1 MNAWTLLIP
10 ILLPMIGGGLLYF
23 FPIKDDRKR
32 MCYVMTLV
40 VTNSVLVYWML
51 IQGVEGTCR
60 ALVMAHNLTIHFHID
75 GFSRIFAG
83 IIAGLWPLATLYA
96 FEYMKHEGRNN
107 LFFSFYTMTYGVCI
121 GIAFAANLMTLY
133 MFYELLT
140 LSTLTLVIHKLDQ
153 PSILAARKYMVYS
166 LAGAAF
172 AFIGFMFI
180 LQYGTTTD
188 FVYGGVLDAGRIAG
202 KENLL
207 LFIFVI
213 AVLGF
218 GVKAAIFPFHGWLP
232 TASVAP
238 TPVTALLHAV
248 AVVKAGAFAIM
259 RITYYSFGTDF
270 LRGTWAQT
278 VMMTF
283 AIVTIVFASSRAVK
297 EIHLKRRLAY
307 STISNLSYIIF
318 GASIMTPSGFCG
330 GMAHMV
336 THAVMKITLF
346 FCAGAIMHQTNKEY
360 IYELKGIGRSMPFV
374 MGCFTI
380 GSAAV
385 MGVPL
390 LCGFVSKWTILTA
403 AVTSQNGY
411 AMLGVA
417 AILFS
422 AFLTAVYL
430 FSIVVKAFFRTEN
443 LTETVKNQDPNWYM
457 KAPLVLLTVTVILIG
472 VYSGPLLRFLEQIAF
487 GRI

>member
-1 MNAWTLLIP
+1 MSAWTLLIP
-10 ILLPMIGGGLLYF
+10 ILMPIIGGGCLYF
-23 FPIKDDRKR
+23 FPMKNDSLRKKYI
-32 MCYVMTLV
+32 MALV
-40 VTNSVLVYWML
+40 LLNSIIVYTML
-51 IQGVEGTCR
+51 FFGVQGTCR

-75 GFSRIFAG
+75 GFSEVFAG

-96 FEYMKHEGRNN
+96 FEYMKHEERNN
-107 LFFSFYTMTYGVCI
+107 LFFAFYTITYGVCI

-153 PSILAARKYMVYS
+153 PSIFAARKYMVYS

-180 LQYGTTTD
+180 LHYGTTTD
-188 FVYGGVLDAGRIAG
+188 FIYGGVLDLTKING
-202 KENLL
+202 KENHLR
-207 LFIFVI
+207 FIFVVS
-213 AVLGF
+213 VLGF

-270 LRGTWAQT
+270 LKGTWAQS
-278 VMMTF
+278 VMMLF
-283 AIVTIVFASSRAVK
+283 AIATILFASSKAVK

-318 GASIMTPSGFCG
+318 GASLMTPYGLKGS
-330 GMAHMV
+330 MAHMV
-336 THAVMKITLF
+336 VHAVMKITLF
-346 FCAGAIMHQTNKEY
+346 FCAGAIMHQTGKEY
-360 IYELKGIGRSMPFV
+360 IYELKGIGKSMPFV
-374 MGCFTI
+374 MTCFTI
-380 GSAAV
+380 GSATV

-403 AVTSQNGY
+403 AVKSQDSFS
-411 AMLGVA
+411 LFGVA
-417 AILFS
+417 VILFS

-430 FSIVVKAFFRTEN
+430 LSIVVKAFFRVEKTE
-443 LTETVKNQDPNWYM
+443 EIKAYKDPNWYM
-457 KAPLVLLTVTVILIG
+457 KVPLMILVVAMIVFG
-472 VYSGPLLRFLEQIAF
+472 VYSAPLMTFLETIAF

>member
-1 MNAWTLLIP
+1 MSAFILIIP
-10 ILLPMIGGGLLYF
+10 ILLPIIGGGLLYF
-23 FPIKDDRKR
+23 FPAQKIRQR
-32 MCYVMTLV
+32 EIYMMILV
-40 VTNSVLVYWML
+40 VMNSILVYSLL
-51 IQGVEGTCR
+51 IFGVDGNFRVLE
-60 ALVMAHNLTIHFHID
+60 MAHDLAIQFSID
-75 GFSRIFAG
+75 GLSKVFAG

-96 FEYMKHEGRNN
+96 IEYMRHEERQN
-107 LFFSFYTMTYGVCI
+107 LFFSFYTMTYGVCV
-121 GIAFAANLMTLY
+121 GVAFAGNLMTLY
-133 MFYELLT
+133 LFYELLT
-140 LSTLTLVIHKLDQ
+140 LSTLTLVIHNLDA

-180 LQYGTTTD
+180 LKYGYSTN
-188 FVYGGVLDAGRIAG
+188 FHYGGVLDMTKVAGH
-202 KENLL
+202 ENLL
-207 LFIFVI
+207 YLIFVL

-259 RITYYSFGTDF
+259 RITYYSFGADF
-270 LRGTWAQT
+270 LYGSWAQY
-278 VMMTF
+278 VMMAF
-283 AIVTIVFASSRAVK
+283 AITTIVFASSRAVK

-318 GASIMTPSGFCG
+318 AASIMTPNGFQG

-346 FCAGAIMHQTNKEY
+346 FCAGAIMHQTGREY
-360 IYELKGIGRSMPFV
+360 IYELKGIGKSMPFV

-380 GSAAV
+380 GSIAV

-390 LCGFVSKWTILTA
+390 LCGFISKWTIATA
-403 AVTSQNGY
+403 AVRSKNAL
-411 AMLGVA
+411 AMVGMA

-430 FSIVVKAFFRTEN
+430 LSVVVKAFFRTEN
-443 LTETVKNQDPNWYM
+443 ETDHNQDPNWYM
-457 KAPLVLLTVTVILIG
+457 KLPMVLLCIAMILIG
-472 VYSGPLLRFLEQIAF
+472 VHSGPLLSFLQQVSLGKI
-487 GRI
+487 

>member
-1 MNAWTLLIP
+1 MSPWILLLP
-10 ILLPMIGGGLLYF
+10 ILLPIIGGGLMYF
-23 FPIKDDRKR
+23 VPIKNRKIR
-32 MCYVMTLV
+32 KIYVMTIVLINSALV
-40 VTNSVLVYWML
+40 FGML
-51 IQGVEGTCR
+51 IHGVEGTCH
-60 ALVMAHNLTIHFHID
+60 ALHMAHNLTIHFHID
-75 GFSRIFAG
+75 GLSKVYAG
-83 IIAGLWPLATLYA
+83 ILAGLWPLATLYA

-107 LFFSFYTMTYGVCI
+107 LFFSFYTMTFGVCV

-172 AFIGFMFI
+172 AFVGFMFI
-180 LQYGTTTD
+180 LHYGFTTD
-188 FVYGGVLDAGRIAG
+188 FLYGGVLDPAMVGD
-202 KENLL
+202 KKDLL
-207 LFIFVI
+207 LLIFVL

-248 AVVKAGAFAIM
+248 AVVKAGAFAII
-259 RITYYSFGTDF
+259 RIMYYSFGTDF

-278 VMMTF
+278 VIMLF
-283 AIVTIVFASSRAVK
+283 AIVTIVFASSKAVK

-307 STISNLSYIIF
+307 STISNLSYIVF
-318 GASIMTPSGFCG
+318 GAAIMTPYGLQGS
-330 GMAHMV
+330 MAHMIM
-336 THAVMKITLF
+336 HAIMKITLF
-346 FCAGAIMHQTNKEY
+346 FCAGAIMHQTEKEY
-360 IYELKGIGRSMPFV
+360 IYELKGIGRNMPFV
-374 MGCFTI
+374 MGCFTLA
-380 GSAAV
+380 SAAV

-390 LCGFVSKWTILTA
+390 LCGFISKWSILTA
-403 AVTSQNGY
+403 AVKAEQMT
-411 AMLGVA
+411 ALLGMA

-430 FSIVVKAFFRTEN
+430 FSIVVKAFFRTPKEKMPV
-443 LTETVKNQDPNWYM
+443 VKQDPNWYM
-457 KAPLVLLTVTVILIG
+457 SLPLCLLCLVILGLG
-472 VYSGPLLRFLEQIAF
+472 VYSGPLMGLLEQIAF

>member
-1 MNAWTLLIP
+1 MSDWTLLIP
-10 ILLPMIGGGLLYF
+10 ILMPIIGGGCLYF
-23 FPIKDDRKR
+23 FPMKNDSLRKKYI
-32 MCYVMTLV
+32 MALV
-40 VTNSVLVYWML
+40 LLNSIIVYTML
-51 IQGVEGTCR
+51 FFGVQGTCR

-75 GFSRIFAG
+75 GFSEVFAG
-83 IIAGLWPLATLYA
+83 IIVGLWPLATLYA
-96 FEYMKHEGRNN
+96 FEYMKHEERNN
-107 LFFSFYTMTYGVCI
+107 LFFAFYTITYGVCI

-153 PSILAARKYMVYS
+153 PSIFAARKYMVYS

-180 LQYGTTTD
+180 LHYGTTTD
-188 FVYGGVLDAGRIAG
+188 FIYGGVLDLTKING
-202 KENLL
+202 KENHLR
-207 LFIFVI
+207 FIFVVS
-213 AVLGF
+213 VLGF

-270 LRGTWAQT
+270 LKGTWAQS
-278 VMMTF
+278 VMMLF
-283 AIVTIVFASSRAVK
+283 AIATILFASSKAVK

-318 GASIMTPSGFCG
+318 GASLMTPYGLKGS
-330 GMAHMV
+330 MAHMV
-336 THAVMKITLF
+336 VHAVMKITLF
-346 FCAGAIMHQTNKEY
+346 FCAGAIMHQTGKEY
-360 IYELKGIGRSMPFV
+360 IYELKGIGKSMPFV
-374 MGCFTI
+374 MTCFTI

-403 AVTSQNGY
+403 AVKSQDSFS
-411 AMLGVA
+411 LFGVA
-417 AILFS
+417 VILFS

-430 FSIVVKAFFRTEN
+430 LSIVVKAFFRVEKTE
-443 LTETVKNQDPNWYM
+443 EIKAYKDPNWYM
-457 KAPLVLLTVTVILIG
+457 KVPLMILVVAMIVFG
-472 VYSGPLLRFLEQIAF
+472 VYSAPLMTFLETIAF

>member
-10 ILLPMIGGGLLYF
+10 VLLPIMGGGCLYF
-23 FPIKDDRKR
+23 FPIENDRVRKI
-32 MCYVMTLV
+32 YIMTLV
-40 VTNSVLVYWML
+40 TLNSLIVYAML
-51 IQGVEGTCR
+51 IMGVEGTCR
-60 ALVMAHNLTIHFHID
+60 ALTMAHDLTIYFHID
-75 GFSRIFAG
+75 GFSKVFAG
-83 IIAGLWPLATLYA
+83 IIAGLWPFATLYA

-107 LFFSFYTMTYGVCI
+107 LFFSFYTITYGVCI

-153 PSILAARKYMVYS
+153 PSIVAARKYMVYS

-180 LQYGTTTD
+180 LHYGTTTD
-188 FVYGGVLDAGRIAG
+188 FVYGGVLDMTKISG
-202 KENLL
+202 KEDIL

-213 AVLGF
+213 SVLGF

-248 AVVKAGAFAIM
+248 AVVKAGAFAII
-259 RITYYSFGTDF
+259 RITYYSFGTEF
-270 LRGTWAQT
+270 LRGTWAQNII
-278 VMMTF
+278 MFF
-283 AIVTIVFASSRAVK
+283 AILTILFASSKAVK

-318 GASIMTPSGFCG
+318 SASIMTPYGFKG
-330 GMAHMV
+330 SMAHMV

-346 FCAGAIMHQTNKEY
+346 FCAGAIMHQTGKEY

-374 MGCFTI
+374 MACFTI

-385 MGVPL
+385 MGVPM
-390 LCGFVSKWTILTA
+390 LCGFVSKWTILSA
-403 AVTSQNGY
+403 AVKSQNPFAIFG
-411 AMLGVA
+411 LA

-430 FSIVVKAFFRTEN
+430 FSIVVKAFFRIEK
-443 LTETVKNQDPNWYM
+443 LPGCVGNQDPNWYM
-457 KAPLVLLTVTVILIG
+457 KVPLLLLTVTMIVIG
-472 VYSGPLLRFLEQIAF
+472 VHAGTLMRFLDNIAF
-487 GRI
+487 GKI

>member
-1 MNAWTLLIP
+1 MNAWILLLP
-10 ILLPMIGGGLLYF
+10 ILLPILGGGLLYF
-23 FPIKDDRKR
+23 FPMKKARSRKI
-32 MCYVMTLV
+32 YVMTLV
-40 VTNSVLVYWML
+40 VINSMLVYSML
-51 IQGVEGTCR
+51 IFGVPGTCR
-60 ALVMAHNLTIHFHID
+60 ALVMAHNLTIRFHID
-75 GFSRIFAG
+75 GFSMVFAG

-96 FEYMKHEGRNN
+96 FEYMKQEGRNN
-107 LFFSFYTMTYGVCI
+107 LFFAFYTMTYGVCI

-140 LSTLTLVIHKLDQ
+140 LSTLTLVIHKLDA

-166 LAGAAF
+166 IAGAAF

-180 LQYGTTTD
+180 LNYGTTTD
-188 FVYGGVLDAGRIAG
+188 FIYGGVLDMTKIAG

-207 LFIFVI
+207 LFIFVL

-270 LRGTWAQT
+270 LRGSWAQY

-283 AIVTIVFASSRAVK
+283 AMVTIVFASSRAVK

-318 GASIMTPSGFCG
+318 AASIMTPYGFQG

-346 FCAGAIMHQTNKEY
+346 FCAGAIMHQTGKEY
-360 IYELKGIGRSMPFV
+360 IYELKGVGRNMPFV
-374 MGCFTI
+374 FTCFTI

-390 LCGFVSKWTILTA
+390 LCGFVSKWRILTA
-403 AVTSQNGY
+403 AVSSMEPY
-411 AMLGVA
+411 ALFGVA

-430 FSIVVKAFFRTEN
+430 FSIVVKAFFRTEKV
-443 LTETVKNQDPNWYM
+443 TEDRGNQDPNWYM
-457 KAPLVLLTVTVILIG
+457 KVPLVLLTTAMFVIAMYQRPFMAFLNEIA
-472 VYSGPLLRFLEQIAF
+472 SGIR
-487 GRI
+487 

>member
-1 MNAWTLLIP
+1 MSAWTLLIP
-10 ILLPMIGGGLLYF
+10 ILMPIIGGGCLYF
-23 FPIKDDRKR
+23 FPMKNDSLRKKYI
-32 MCYVMTLV
+32 MALV
-40 VTNSVLVYWML
+40 LLNSIIVYTML
-51 IQGVEGTCR
+51 FFGVQGTCR

-75 GFSRIFAG
+75 GFSEVFAG

-96 FEYMKHEGRNN
+96 FEYMKHEERNN
-107 LFFSFYTMTYGVCI
+107 LFFAFYTITYGVCI

-153 PSILAARKYMVYS
+153 PSIFAARKYMVYS

-180 LQYGTTTD
+180 LHYGTTTD
-188 FVYGGVLDAGRIAG
+188 FIYGGVLDLTKING
-202 KENLL
+202 KENHLR
-207 LFIFVI
+207 FIFVVS
-213 AVLGF
+213 VLGF

-270 LRGTWAQT
+270 LKGTWAQS
-278 VMMTF
+278 VMMLF
-283 AIVTIVFASSRAVK
+283 AIATILFASSKAVK

-318 GASIMTPSGFCG
+318 GASLMTPYGLKGS
-330 GMAHMV
+330 MAHMV
-336 THAVMKITLF
+336 VHAVMKITLF
-346 FCAGAIMHQTNKEY
+346 FCAGAIMHQTGKEY
-360 IYELKGIGRSMPFV
+360 IYELKGIGKSMPFV
-374 MGCFTI
+374 MTCFTI

-403 AVTSQNGY
+403 AVKSQDSFS
-411 AMLGVA
+411 LFGVA
-417 AILFS
+417 VILFS

-430 FSIVVKAFFRTEN
+430 LSIVVKAFFRVEKTE
-443 LTETVKNQDPNWYM
+443 EIKAYKDPNWYM
-457 KAPLVLLTVTVILIG
+457 KVPLMILVVAMIVFG
-472 VYSGPLLRFLEQIAF
+472 VYSAPLMTFLETIAF

>member
-10 ILLPMIGGGLLYF
+10 ILLPIIGGGCLYF
-23 FPIKDDRKR
+23 FPVKNEKVQKTYI
-32 MCYVMTLV
+32 MSLV
-40 VTNSVLVYWML
+40 ILNSLIVYTML
-51 IQGVEGTCR
+51 ILGVEGTCR
-60 ALVMAHNLTIHFHID
+60 ALTMAHDLTIHFHID
-75 GFSRIFAG
+75 GFSKVFAG

-96 FEYMKHEGRNN
+96 FEYMKHEERNK
-107 LFFSFYTMTYGVCI
+107 LFFSFYTITYGVCI

-153 PSILAARKYMVYS
+153 PSIVAARKYMVYS
-166 LAGAAF
+166 FAGAAF
-172 AFIGFMFI
+172 AFIGFMF
-180 LQYGTTTD
+180 LLHYGTTTD
-188 FVYGGVLDAGRIAG
+188 FVYGGVLDMTKVSGQEDI
-202 KENLL
+202 L

-248 AVVKAGAFAIM
+248 AVVKAGAFAII

-278 VMMTF
+278 TIMFF
-283 AIVTIVFASSRAVK
+283 AIVTILFASSRAVK

-307 STISNLSYIIF
+307 STISNLSYIVF
-318 GASIMTPSGFCG
+318 SASIMTPYGLEGS
-330 GMAHMV
+330 MAHMV

-346 FCAGAIMHQTNKEY
+346 FCAGAIMHQTGKEY
-360 IYELKGIGRSMPFV
+360 IYELKGIGKSMPFI
-374 MGCFTI
+374 MTCFTI

-385 MGVPL
+385 MGVPM
-390 LCGFVSKWTILTA
+390 LCGFVSKWTIITA
-403 AVTSQNGY
+403 AVKSQNPY
-411 AMLGVA
+411 AFIGIA

-430 FSIVVKAFFRTEN
+430 FSIVVKAFFRTEK
-443 LTETVKNQDPNWYM
+443 LQDPVENQDPNWYM
-457 KAPLVLLTVTVILIG
+457 KVPICLLTGILVVIG
-472 VYSGPLLRFLEQIAF
+472 VYSGPLMRFLGNIAF